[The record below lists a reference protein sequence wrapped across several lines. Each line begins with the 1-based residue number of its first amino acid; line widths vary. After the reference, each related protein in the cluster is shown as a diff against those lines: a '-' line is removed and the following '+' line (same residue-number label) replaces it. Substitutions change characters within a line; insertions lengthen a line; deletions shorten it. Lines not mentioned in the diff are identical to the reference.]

1 LSDAPALSE
10 RLTSFSWIA
19 IASFDVTFGII
30 LDPLTVSMLVVVTFV
45 SLLVQVYSIS
55 YMSHDSGYSR
65 YFAYMSLFTASMIG
79 LVIASNVV
87 QLFIFWELVGL
98 CSYLLIGFWF
108 TKPSAASAAKKAF
121 LVTRIGDFG
130 FLIAILYLIFN
141 TDGVSQFGN
150 SLSIVDL
157 GGNIGEAA
165 KLRNPIKHK
174 VAYTCDKKCFFAAE
188 AALGL
193 VNQNPISKYEHNPTS
208 SQKINN

>member
-1 LSDAPALSE
+1 
-10 RLTSFSWIA
+10 
-19 IASFDVTFGII
+19 
-30 LDPLTVSMLVVVTFV
+30 MLVVVTFV

-55 YMSHDSGYSR
+55 YMSHDAGYSR

-108 TKPSAASAAKKAF
+108 TKPTAASAAKKAF

-130 FLIAILYLIFN
+130 FLLAILYLIFK
-141 TDGVSQFGN
+141 TQDGLQFGN

-157 GGNIGEAA
+157 GEA
-165 KLRNPIKHK
+165 IK
-174 VAYTCDKKCFFAAE
+174 
-188 AALGL
+188 LGL
-193 VNQNPISKYEHNPTS
+193 PH
-208 SQKINN
+208 

>member
-1 LSDAPALSE
+1 MSFTIESIIWAIFFLPVISFILCLFKFRLGESRLAGGITVFSIGASFILSLYAFIKILSDAPALSE

-19 IASFDVTFGII
+19 IDSFDVTFGII

-141 TDGVSQFGN
+141 TDGVSQF
-150 SLSIVDL
+150 
-157 GGNIGEAA
+157 
-165 KLRNPIKHK
+165 
-174 VAYTCDKKCFFAAE
+174 
-188 AALGL
+188 
-193 VNQNPISKYEHNPTS
+193 
-208 SQKINN
+208 